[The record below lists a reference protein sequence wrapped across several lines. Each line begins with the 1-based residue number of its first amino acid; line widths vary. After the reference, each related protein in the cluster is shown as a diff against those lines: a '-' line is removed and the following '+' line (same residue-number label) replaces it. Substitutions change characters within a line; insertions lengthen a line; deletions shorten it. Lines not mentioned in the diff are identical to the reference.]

1 MKPIITITQT
11 AGKQLLKI
19 AKYND
24 VKNILFSTSSGGC
37 NGYNY
42 KFTPMPKL
50 EKNKFDE
57 IVPYQDINIL
67 TLCLYILH
75 RQAYLN
81 TKTQSKILLCSFDY
95 YCS

>member
-37 NGYNY
+37 N
-42 KFTPMPKL
+42 
-50 EKNKFDE
+50 
-57 IVPYQDINIL
+57 
-67 TLCLYILH
+67 
-75 RQAYLN
+75 
-81 TKTQSKILLCSFDY
+81 
-95 YCS
+95 